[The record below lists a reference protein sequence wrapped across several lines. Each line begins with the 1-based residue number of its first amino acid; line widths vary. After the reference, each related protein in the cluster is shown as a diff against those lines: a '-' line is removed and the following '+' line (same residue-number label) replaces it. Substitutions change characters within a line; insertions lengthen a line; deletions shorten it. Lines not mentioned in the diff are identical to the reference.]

1 MIARTLATFV
11 PRIGALVLLI
21 GFGFGVATFARTAY
35 VVGREGYWSWL
46 WMLLFLLPTA
56 AVGVGSAVL
65 VLRRQSLGLRLAF
78 PFALLAVM
86 SAIVAFVG
94 GAPVGRFLDDYEAA
108 RLERGLTVPPY
119 EAEKGMTQAEYADS
133 LAGDLKV
140 QSLYYLAAVAA
151 YIVLIRWGRVPP
163 RPAREKASRA
173 SA

>member
-11 PRIGALVLLI
+11 PRIGAVVLLI
-21 GFGFGVATFARTAY
+21 GFGFGVATFARTAF
-35 VVGREGYWSWL
+35 VVGREGYTSWL

-65 VLRRQSLGLRLAF
+65 VLRRQDLGLRLAV
-78 PFALLAVM
+78 PFAAMALM

-94 GAPVGRFLDDYEAA
+94 GAPVGGFLDDYEAA

-133 LAGDLKV
+133 LVGDLKV
-140 QSLYYLAAVAA
+140 QALYYLAAVVA

-163 RPAREKASRA
+163 RPARQKARA